1 MNIARNNTNEVE
13 SSRQPIAGF
22 IKHLNDKFFRG
33 SADVKIS
40 GQKLDWTGALA
51 IRQFDRFGK
60 LATFPPSEFA
70 DEVAAY
76 YQRPRMTLPELL
88 AVPSLVERFARRF
101 LREAMIFPFDAGGGR
116 FGLAV
121 ADPTDFAA
129 QRGAEI
135 VLGGPVAVSIAS
147 FEDIGA
153 ALFERL
159 GSDEDGSS
167 ASSPFWLPRLSRRAS
182 TACATSPAARRSY
195 ARSMTLWKK
204 QSSFEQ
210 ATYTSNRC
218 AMD

>member
-1 MNIARNNTNEVE
+1 MNIVRNNKSEVD
-13 SSRQPIAGF
+13 SSIQPISGF
-22 IKHLNDKFFRG
+22 IKHLNDNLFRDASVKNSETDRNAG
-33 SADVKIS
+33 HSSIRSIWESCDLSA
-40 GQKLDWTGALA
+40 
-51 IRQFDRFGK
+51 
-60 LATFPPSEFA
+60 SEFA
-70 DEVAAY
+70 DEIAAY

-88 AVPSLVERFARRF
+88 ASPSLVERFTRRF
-101 LREAMIFPFDAGGGR
+101 LREAMVFPYDAGGGR

-121 ADPTDFAA
+121 ADPSDIAA

-159 GSDEDGSS
+159 GSDEEDPRRQP
-167 ASSPFWLPRLSRRAS
+167 PFWLPGLPRRAS
-182 TACATSPAARRSY
+182 TACATSPAARRSC